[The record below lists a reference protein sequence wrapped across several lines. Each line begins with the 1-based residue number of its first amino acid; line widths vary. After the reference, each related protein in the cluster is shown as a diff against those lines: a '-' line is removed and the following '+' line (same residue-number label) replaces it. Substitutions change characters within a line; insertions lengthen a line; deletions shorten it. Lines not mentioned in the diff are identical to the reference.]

1 MTIATGARHDMSYT
15 AETTFGTTPSTPT
28 LKAIRHTGTTLGLS
42 KDSIESEELRQD
54 RQIAHYRHGNKA
66 VSGDINF
73 ELSYGSFDDLIEAV
87 MCGSWSTNKLITG
100 TTARTFTI
108 ERYHTDIGKYLRS
121 TGCSFNS
128 MSLSIAPNSMVT
140 GSFSVIGKNMTTAA
154 TGITGATYPVAT
166 TTDPFDSFTGAITEG
181 GSSIAVVTALELNIE
196 NGMEAQYVVGDSTT
210 LQPPLAKSTV
220 TGSITAYFENT
231 TLIDKFINETSSAIT
246 FTLSDAAGNDYI
258 FNMPNVKYNSGNPEV
273 GGPGAVTVTL
283 DFIALF
289 DPIVTGPPQTGIGS
303 QLEIERTPG

>member
-1 MTIATGARHDMSYT
+1 MTIATGARHDMGYILES
-15 AETTFGTTPSTPT
+15 AFGTTPATPAF
-28 LKAIRHTGTTLGLS
+28 KAIRHTGTTLGLS
-42 KDSIESEELRQD
+42 KDAIESEELRED

-73 ELSYGSFDDLIEAV
+73 ELSYESFDDLLEAV
-87 MCGSWSTNKLITG
+87 MCGTWTTDVLKPS
-100 TTARTFTI
+100 TTARSFTI
-108 ERYHTDIGKYLRS
+108 ERHHEDIDKYIRS

-128 MSLSIAPNSMVT
+128 MSLSVAPNSMVT
-140 GSFSVIGKNMTTAA
+140 GSFSVIGKDLTTSGTA
-154 TGITGATYPVAT
+154 ITGATYPAAT

-246 FTLSDAAGNDYI
+246 FTLTDAAGNDYV

-273 GGPGAVTVTL
+273 AGAGAITVTL

-289 DPIVTGPPQTGIGS
+289 NSGISS
-303 QLEIERTPG
+303 QLQITRTDG

>member
-1 MTIATGARHDMSYT
+1 MTIATGARHDMGYILES
-15 AETTFGTTPSTPT
+15 AFGTTPSSPAF
-28 LKAIRHTGTTLGLS
+28 KAIRHTGTTLGLS
-42 KDSIESEELRQD
+42 KDAIESEELRED
-54 RQIAHYRHGNKA
+54 RQIAHYRHGNKS

-87 MCGSWSTNKLITG
+87 MCGTWTSDGDPETIVTG
-100 TTARTFTI
+100 TTSRSFTI
-108 ERYHTDIGKYLRS
+108 ERHHEDINKYIRS

-140 GSFSVIGKNMTTAA
+140 GSFSVLGKDLTTAGTA
-154 TGITGATYPVAT
+154 IANASYPAAT

-196 NGMEAQYVVGDSTT
+196 NGMESQYVVGDATT

-231 TLIDKFINETSSAIT
+231 ALIDKFINETSSAIT
-246 FTLSDAAGNDYI
+246 FTLTDAAGNDYI
-258 FNMPNVKYNSGNPEV
+258 FNLPNVKYNSGNPEV
-273 GGPGAVTVTL
+273 GGPGAITVTL

-289 DPIVTGPPQTGIGS
+289 NSGIAS
-303 QLEIERTPG
+303 QLQITKDDA

>member
-1 MTIATGARHDMSYT
+1 MTIATGARHDMGYILES
-15 AETTFGTTPSTPT
+15 AFGTTPATPAF
-28 LKAIRHTGTTLGLS
+28 KAIRHTGTTLGLS
-42 KDSIESEELRQD
+42 KDAIESEELRED

-73 ELSYGSFDDLIEAV
+73 ELSYESFDDLLEAV
-87 MCGSWSTNKLITG
+87 MCGTWTTDVLKAS
-100 TTARTFTI
+100 TTARSFTI
-108 ERYHTDIGKYLRS
+108 ERHHEDIDKYIRS

-128 MSLSIAPNSMVT
+128 MSLSVAPNSMVT
-140 GSFSVIGKNMTTAA
+140 GSFSVIGKDLTTAGTA
-154 TGITGATYPVAT
+154 ITGATYPAAT

-246 FTLSDAAGNDYI
+246 FTLTDAAGNDYV

-273 GGPGAVTVTL
+273 GGAGAITVTL

-289 DPIVTGPPQTGIGS
+289 DSGISS
-303 QLEIERTPG
+303 QLAITRTDG

>member
-1 MTIATGARHDMSYT
+1 MTIATGARHDMGYILES
-15 AETTFGTTPSTPT
+15 AFGTTPSSPAF
-28 LKAIRHTGTTLGLS
+28 KAIRHTGTTLGLS
-42 KDSIESEELRQD
+42 KDAIESEELRED
-54 RQIAHYRHGNKA
+54 RQIAHYRHGNKS

-87 MCGSWSTNKLITG
+87 MCGTWTSDGDPETIVTG
-100 TTARTFTI
+100 TTSRSFTI
-108 ERYHTDIGKYLRS
+108 ERHHEDIDKYIRS

-140 GSFSVIGKNMTTAA
+140 GSFSVLGKDLTTAGTA
-154 TGITGATYPVAT
+154 IANASYPAAT

-196 NGMEAQYVVGDSTT
+196 NGMESQYVVGDATT

-231 TLIDKFINETSSAIT
+231 ALIDKFINETSSAIT
-246 FTLSDAAGNDYI
+246 FTLTDAAGNDYI
-258 FNMPNVKYNSGNPEV
+258 FNLPNVKYNSGNPEV
-273 GGPGAVTVTL
+273 GGPGAITVTL

-289 DPIVTGPPQTGIGS
+289 NSGIAS
-303 QLEIERTPG
+303 QLQITKDDA

>member
-1 MTIATGARHDMSYT
+1 
-15 AETTFGTTPSTPT
+15 
-28 LKAIRHTGTTLGLS
+28 
-42 KDSIESEELRQD
+42 
-54 RQIAHYRHGNKA
+54 
-66 VSGDINF
+66 
-73 ELSYGSFDDLIEAV
+73 
-87 MCGSWSTNKLITG
+87 
-100 TTARTFTI
+100 
-108 ERYHTDIGKYLRS
+108 
-121 TGCSFNS
+121 

-140 GSFSVIGKNMTTAA
+140 GSFSVIGKDLTTAGSA
-154 TGITGATYPVAT
+154 LSGASYPAAT

-246 FTLSDAAGNDYI
+246 FTLTDAAGNDYL

-289 DPIVTGPPQTGIGS
+289 NSGISS
-303 QLEIERTPG
+303 QLQITKDDA

>member
-1 MTIATGARHDMSYT
+1 MTIATGARHDMGYILES
-15 AETTFGTTPSTPT
+15 TFGTTPSSPAF
-28 LKAIRHTGTTLGLS
+28 KAIRHTGTTLGLS
-42 KDSIESEELRQD
+42 KDAIESEELRED
-54 RQIAHYRHGNKA
+54 RQIAHYRHGNKS

-87 MCGSWSTNKLITG
+87 MCGTWTSDGDPETIVTG
-100 TTARTFTI
+100 TTSRSFTI
-108 ERYHTDIGKYLRS
+108 ERHHEDINKYIRS

-140 GSFSVIGKNMTTAA
+140 GSFSVLGKDLTTAGTA
-154 TGITGATYPVAT
+154 IANASYPAAT

-196 NGMEAQYVVGDSTT
+196 NGMESQYVVGDATT

-231 TLIDKFINETSSAIT
+231 ALIDKFINETSSAIT
-246 FTLSDAAGNDYI
+246 FTLTDAAGNDYI
-258 FNMPNVKYNSGNPEV
+258 FNLPNVKYNSGNPEV
-273 GGPGAVTVTL
+273 GGPGAITVTL

-289 DPIVTGPPQTGIGS
+289 NSGIAS
-303 QLEIERTPG
+303 QLQITKDDA

>member
-1 MTIATGARHDMSYT
+1 MTIATGARHDMGYILES
-15 AETTFGTTPSTPT
+15 AFGTTPATPAF
-28 LKAIRHTGTTLGLS
+28 KAIRHTGTTLGLS
-42 KDSIESEELRQD
+42 KDAIESEELRED

-73 ELSYGSFDDLIEAV
+73 ELSYESFDDLLEAV
-87 MCGSWSTNKLITG
+87 MCGTWTTDVLKPSTTS
-100 TTARTFTI
+100 RSFTI
-108 ERYHTDIGKYLRS
+108 ERHHEDINKYIRS

-128 MSLSIAPNSMVT
+128 MSLSVAPNSMVT
-140 GSFSVIGKNMTTAA
+140 GSFSVIGKDLTTAGTA
-154 TGITGATYPVAT
+154 ITGATYPAAT

-181 GSSIAVVTALELNIE
+181 GSSIAVVTALELNID

-246 FTLSDAAGNDYI
+246 FTLTDAAGNDYV

-273 GGPGAVTVTL
+273 GGAGAITVTL

-289 DPIVTGPPQTGIGS
+289 NSGISS
-303 QLEIERTPG
+303 QLQITRTDG

>member
-1 MTIATGARHDMSYT
+1 MTIATGARHDMGYILES
-15 AETTFGTTPSTPT
+15 TFGTTPNNPAI
-28 LKAIRHTGTTLGLS
+28 KAIRHTGTTLGLS
-42 KDSIESEELRQD
+42 KDAIESEELRED
-54 RQIAHYRHGNKA
+54 RQIAHYRHGNKS

-87 MCGSWSTNKLITG
+87 MCGTWTSDGDPETIVTG
-100 TTARTFTI
+100 TTARSFTI
-108 ERYHTDIGKYLRS
+108 ERHHEDINKYIRS

-140 GSFSVIGKNMTTAA
+140 GSFSVIGKDLATAGSA
-154 TGITGATYPVAT
+154 LAGASYPAAT

-181 GSSIAVVTALELNIE
+181 GSAIAVVTALELNIE

-231 TLIDKFINETSSAIT
+231 ALIDKFINETSSAIT
-246 FTLSDAAGNDYI
+246 FTLTDGASNDYI

-289 DPIVTGPPQTGIGS
+289 NTGISS
-303 QLEIERTPG
+303 QLQITKDNA